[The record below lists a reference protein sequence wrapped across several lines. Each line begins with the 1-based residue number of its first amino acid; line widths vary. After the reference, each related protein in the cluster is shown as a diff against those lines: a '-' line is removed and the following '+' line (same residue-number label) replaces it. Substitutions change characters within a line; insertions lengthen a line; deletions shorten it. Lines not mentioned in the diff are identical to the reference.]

1 MARFFIAGTNFPNGR
16 AIIRGRDADHIRVL
30 RLRAGDDIVIC
41 DGAGRDYKCRLV
53 QTLEHEAEA
62 EVIEV
67 VPCKAEPTV
76 RTTVFAG
83 LPKGER
89 SDFLV
94 QKCTE
99 AGAAEIVFFSC
110 TRCVAK
116 AVNMEKKLERWQRIA
131 EEAAKQSGRGII
143 PQVRY
148 EADFVAVLNDALH
161 TDLPLFMYE
170 TGERETIRD
179 AIEHTASPIAGHHHG
194 AGGRLCRVRGRH
206 GPQARYAHLLHGRAH
221 PAVRDGSG
229 RRAHGADV
237 RHRQFVNFF

>member
-76 RTTVFAG
+76 RSTVFAG

-99 AGAAEIVFFSC
+99 AGASEIVFFSC

-161 TDLPLFMYE
+161 
-170 TGERETIRD
+170 D
-179 AIEHTASPIAGHHHG
+179 AMSVTPPPSEN
-194 AGGRLCRVRGRH
+194 
-206 GPQARYAHLLHGRAH
+206 
-221 PAVRDGSG
+221 G
-229 RRAHGADV
+229 RRLRIYYAT
-237 RHRQFVNFF
+237 QQSTQPPTFILFVNDKDLMHFSYERYLENHFRKTFPLEGTPIRIWIRARKEKED

>member
-1 MARFFIAGTNFPNGR
+1 MAGR
-16 AIIRGRDADHIRVL
+16 SSAAATPTHIRVL

-76 RTTVFAG
+76 RSTVFAG

-131 EEAAKQSGRGII
+131 RGGG
-143 PQVRY
+143 QAVR
-148 EADFVAVLNDALH
+148 
-161 TDLPLFMYE
+161 P
-170 TGERETIRD
+170 
-179 AIEHTASPIAGHHHG
+179 
-194 AGGRLCRVRGRH
+194 RH
-206 GPQARYAHLLHGRAH
+206 H
-221 PAVRDGSG
+221 PA
-229 RRAHGADV
+229 GAL
-237 RHRQFVNFF
+237 

>member
-148 EADFVAVLNDALH
+148 EADFVAGSAAVH
-161 TDLPLFMYE
+161 V
-170 TGERETIRD
+170 RD
-179 AIEHTASPIAGHHHG
+179 RRARDDPRRDRAHCSPNRIGGHHHG

-206 GPQARYAHLLHGRAH
+206 GPQARHAHLLHGRAD
-221 PAVRDGSG
+221 PAVRDGTG

>member
-83 LPKGER
+83 LPKGAQRLSRAEVHGGWCR
-89 SDFLV
+89 RDRVFLLHALRGQGGQYGKARALAAHRRGGGQAV
-94 QKCTE
+94 RPRHHP
-99 AGAAEIVFFSC
+99 AGA
-110 TRCVAK
+110 
-116 AVNMEKKLERWQRIA
+116 L
-131 EEAAKQSGRGII
+131 
-143 PQVRY
+143 
-148 EADFVAVLNDALH
+148 
-161 TDLPLFMYE
+161 
-170 TGERETIRD
+170 
-179 AIEHTASPIAGHHHG
+179 
-194 AGGRLCRVRGRH
+194 
-206 GPQARYAHLLHGRAH
+206 
-221 PAVRDGSG
+221 
-229 RRAHGADV
+229 
-237 RHRQFVNFF
+237 

>member
-76 RTTVFAG
+76 RSTVFAG

-99 AGAAEIVFFSC
+99 AGASEIVFFSC

-131 EEAAKQSGRGII
+131 EEAAKLLATFD
-143 PQVRY
+143 P
-148 EADFVAVLNDALH
+148 ADDVIVC
-161 TDLPLFMYE
+161 TDLFGGSVNNEFTKIVQTRPNTYLVANMNLPLLIQLLFSDQE
-170 TGERETIRD
+170 APADQVIREILAADDT
-179 AIEHTASPIAGHHHG
+179 
-194 AGGRLCRVRGRH
+194 RVK
-206 GPQARYAHLLHGRAH
+206 
-221 PAVRDGSG
+221 
-229 RRAHGADV
+229 
-237 RHRQFVNFF
+237 FVNDLLTDADDEEEF